1 MQNPRLP
8 KVIVIGGSIA
18 GLSTGVALRCVGC
31 DVQIY
36 EQSPTTLRGRGG
48 GLVVQYEMLDWMAAH
63 GIAALA
69 TLSIP
74 GVERQ
79 FLDRDGRVIQRFPD
93 STPFTS
99 WDAVF
104 HQLRAAFPN
113 DFYHH
118 GYQCVGLSTAAARPV
133 VEFASGERVQA
144 DLVIG
149 ADGVGSV
156 VRGHLFPEAQ
166 PVYAGYV
173 AWRGVFPESLVP
185 AHVVETLARR
195 FTLFQGDD
203 FHLLSYLIPGE
214 RGELETGSRRLNWV
228 WYWNTDG
235 ERELPELLRDR
246 EGHPHR
252 SSVPAGAV
260 QPQHVAALHRRA
272 DEHLPAVLAQLVR
285 TTPEPFIQIIY
296 DLRAPAMS
304 VGSVAI
310 LGDSACIVRPH
321 TAAGTSKASGD
332 AVSLAQHLQAA
343 NFDLSVA
350 LPLWQTE
357 RLAVAERL
365 IHHGWRLARDSGLGK

>member
-104 HQLRAAFPN
+104 HQLRAAFP
-113 DFYHH
+113 DECYHQ
-118 GYQCVGLSTAAARPV
+118 GYQCLRLSTADRRPV
-133 VEFASGERVQA
+133 VEFAGGECAEV

-156 VRGHLFPEAQ
+156 IRQHLFPEVHAT
-166 PVYAGYV
+166 YAGYV
-173 AWRGVFPESLVP
+173 AWRGVFPESLAP
-185 AHVVETLARR
+185 PEVVDTLARR
-195 FTLFQGDD
+195 F
-203 FHLLSYLIPGE
+203 
-214 RGELETGSRRLNWV
+214 
-228 WYWNTDG
+228 
-235 ERELPELLRDR
+235 
-246 EGHPHR
+246 
-252 SSVPAGAV
+252 
-260 QPQHVAALHRRA
+260 
-272 DEHLPAVLAQLVR
+272 
-285 TTPEPFIQIIY
+285 
-296 DLRAPAMS
+296 
-304 VGSVAI
+304 
-310 LGDSACIVRPH
+310 
-321 TAAGTSKASGD
+321 
-332 AVSLAQHLQAA
+332 
-343 NFDLSVA
+343 
-350 LPLWQTE
+350 
-357 RLAVAERL
+357 
-365 IHHGWRLARDSGLGK
+365 

>member
-8 KVIVIGGSIA
+8 KVIIIGGSIA

-69 TLSIP
+69 TLSIA

-118 GYQCVGLSTAAARPV
+118 GYQCVGLSTAAARHV
-133 VEFASGERVQA
+133 VEFASGGRGEA
-144 DLVIG
+144 DLVLG

-156 VRGHLFPEAQ
+156 VRLGISFQ
-166 PVYAGYV
+166 
-173 AWRGVFPESLVP
+173 RCSLLMLVMW
-185 AHVVETLARR
+185 L
-195 FTLFQGDD
+195 
-203 FHLLSYLIPGE
+203 
-214 RGELETGSRRLNWV
+214 
-228 WYWNTDG
+228 
-235 ERELPELLRDR
+235 
-246 EGHPHR
+246 
-252 SSVPAGAV
+252 GAV
-260 QPQHVAALHRRA
+260 CFPSRWR
-272 DEHLPAVLAQLVR
+272 PR
-285 TTPEPFIQIIY
+285 T
-296 DLRAPAMS
+296 
-304 VGSVAI
+304 
-310 LGDSACIVRPH
+310 
-321 TAAGTSKASGD
+321 
-332 AVSLAQHLQAA
+332 
-343 NFDLSVA
+343 
-350 LPLWQTE
+350 
-357 RLAVAERL
+357 
-365 IHHGWRLARDSGLGK
+365 